1 MLKKV
6 SDWIHHVSKGWVAF
20 SATVI
25 FLLFTALVLPGQSLK
40 AESETQASGS
50 PDLSFFYSVDDLYR
64 MADAYGETGRDSYI
78 RARFSFDL
86 IWPLVY
92 MLFLCTGISWVY
104 GKAFSPDSL
113 WQRMNLV
120 PVLAALFDYLENIA
134 TSLVMQ
140 KYPAQ
145 FPIMA
150 GLAPIFTLGKWMLVG
165 GSFVLLIVGV
175 VVGGWRWLKKDR

>member
-6 SDWIHHVSKGWVAF
+6 SNWIHRVSKGWVAL
-20 SATVI
+20 SALVI
-25 FLLFTALVLPGQSLK
+25 FVLFTALVLPAQSSK
-40 AESETQASGS
+40 AVIATNSAGS
-50 PDLSFFYSVDDLYR
+50 PDLSFFYSADDLYQ
-64 MADAYGETGRDSYI
+64 MAEAYGQEGRVAYI
-78 RARFSFDL
+78 QARFTFDL

-104 GKAFSPDSL
+104 GKTFAPDSL

-120 PVLAALFDYLENIA
+120 PVLAALFDYFENIA

-140 KYPAQ
+140 QYPDQ
-145 FPIMA
+145 LPIVA

-175 VVGGWRWLKKDR
+175 GVGGWRWLKKDR